1 MIARVLG
8 MAQRNVES
16 IMTSRHDV
24 DYLDINKSSSDLL
37 QLMEKTHTR
46 V

>member
-24 DYLDINKSSSDLL
+24 DYVDINKPSSELL
-37 QLMEKTHTR
+37 LLLEKTR
-46 V
+46 ILV

>member
-37 QLMEKTHTR
+37 QLMEKTHL